1 MTRKICTKA
10 ALIARFSLFYLFYRA
25 RNSMYANRAAV
36 AVSLP
41 HPISAYSLILMA
53 FNGI

>member
-41 HPISAYSLILMA
+41 PSHKRLFPH

>member
-25 RNSMYANRAAV
+25 RNADMFPQVRRD
-36 AVSLP
+36 P
-41 HPISAYSLILMA
+41 PLIP
-53 FNGI
+53 